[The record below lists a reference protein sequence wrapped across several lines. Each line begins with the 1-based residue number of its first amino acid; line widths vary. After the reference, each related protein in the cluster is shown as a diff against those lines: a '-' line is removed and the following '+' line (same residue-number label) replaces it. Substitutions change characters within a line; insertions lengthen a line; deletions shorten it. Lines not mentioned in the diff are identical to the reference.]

1 MRVARIVKYYRRLPE
16 PRPGD
21 EADVWSAGFQRM
33 LTRFRRQVKV
43 HYNEGTLQRLL
54 HSQDVQARRAAVVAL
69 GLLGTIESNAQL
81 AACLQDEDELVRQFA
96 SNSLWSLWFRGGS
109 EEENRELE
117 QLAAQDDLRRALAGL
132 TELSQRTP
140 EFAEVYNQRA
150 IVWFKLGEFRRSI
163 EDCERVLALNPYH
176 FGAQAG
182 MAQCYMRLN
191 KPRAALRAF
200 RNALRINPN
209 LSDVARTIRNLED
222 ALGGGI
228 DER

>member
-1 MRVARIVKYYRRLPE
+1 MRAARIVKYYQRLPE

-21 EADVWSAGFQRM
+21 EADVWSAGFQRS
-33 LTRFRRQVKV
+33 LARFERQVNA

-54 HSQDVQARRAAVVAL
+54 HSRDVLARRAAVVAL
-69 GLLGTIESNAQL
+69 GLVGTIESNAQL
-81 AACLQDEDELVRQFA
+81 AACLQDEDALVRQFTTDA
-96 SNSLWSLWFRGGS
+96 LWSLWFRGGS

-117 QLAAQDDLRRALAGL
+117 HLAATEDLRRALAGL
-132 TELSQRTP
+132 TDLLQRSP
-140 EFAEVYNQRA
+140 EFAEVFNQRA
-150 IVWFKLGEFRRSI
+150 IVYFKLGEFRRSI
-163 EDCERVLALNPYH
+163 EDCERTLALNPYH

-209 LSDVARTIRNLED
+209 LSDVARTIRQLED
-222 ALGGGI
+222 AMGGGI